1 MTLDSAMLACSVVM
15 EGALLGI
22 LMRRGNGSRLPWF
35 CVYIAWSLV
44 SEVAGWLVMGRFPAL
59 YVRFYL
65 YETAVHC
72 ALQFAVPLELCW
84 SVLRCIHAQLDKRN
98 VWLAGAILF
107 LAGTMLW
114 PWAGTGLPQNITATA
129 LLLLHLQ
136 LTSSL
141 LRIVCLAS
149 DRSSEPDICDWLD
162 RVRAAGAGGPWLV
175 FDLQRRR
182 GAGRFKNGSTRT
194 ASGFR

>member
-22 LMRRGNGSRLPWF
+22 LMRRGIGSRLPWF

-107 LAGTMLW
+107 LAGMMLW
-114 PWAGTGLPQNITATA
+114 PWAAAGLPQNITASA
-129 LLLLHLQ
+129 LLLVHLQ
-136 LTSSL
+136 LTACL
-141 LRIVCLAS
+141 LRIVCLLA
-149 DRSSEPDICDWLD
+149 I
-162 RVRAAGAGGPWLV
+162 AAVSQIFAIGWTECELQVLGGAWLV

-182 GAGRFKNGSTRT
+182 GASRFKKDSILT